1 MLSLLEAKKFD
12 SMDHRFRVNLAAGH
26 HVAIV
31 KKKDQK
37 SGVLT
42 KGYIQDI
49 LTKKP
54 YHSRGLKVR
63 LSDGTIGRVQKIIK
77 KKK

>member
-1 MLSLLEAKKFD
+1 MLSLLEIKKFNK
-12 SMDHRFRVNLAAGH
+12 MCGAFRANLAAGH
-26 HVAIV
+26 HVSIV
-31 KKKDQK
+31 KKKNQK
-37 SGVLT
+37 SGILT

-63 LSDGTIGRVQKIIK
+63 LSDGNIGRVQKIIK